1 VGWLDSL
8 RGAFSFLLTRSRAE
22 TAVAEYV
29 IREHHRGR
37 DLAEILEDPY
47 VVNRCSREQ
56 VERLLDRPEVVRAI
70 GEDVIGRARDERA
83 SG

>member
-1 VGWLDSL
+1 MGRLDSL
-8 RGAFSFLLTRSRAE
+8 RSAFSFLLTRSRAE

-29 IREHHRGR
+29 IREHRRGR

-56 VERLLDRPEVVRAI
+56 VERLLDRPEVVRAV
-70 GEDVIGRARDERA
+70 GEDLIGRARSERA
-83 SG
+83 GP